1 MRRVLCIWLPDKTR
15 RASLRTLPLNEPLSH
30 MWSLKSWKSV
40 YSYTPTA
47 HAWQSDSGNDL
58 LAPYA
63 REKLPDAIVAPKRI
77 VETTNRHEIIGPTG
91 QGLANQPHLNTHLTE
106 TARNRPYPTCDE
118 MHIDTVHLTHEA
130 QNVAAAIH
138 MYIIFGVSRKTA
150 YEIAQ
155 MTRVLLY
162 VNQKSEFHSRIN

>member
-1 MRRVLCIWLPDKTR
+1 MAARQNKTR
-15 RASLRTLPLNEPLSH
+15 KFANLALERATFPHVVIEKLEVGVLVR
-30 MWSLKSWKSV
+30 
-40 YSYTPTA
+40 PTA